1 MTGGEEDEM
10 MSGEGAGAQSIAG
23 EAAVAAVDTGG
34 NATSSVSPANIQY
47 DLFLPQLKIS
57 NMHSLSSSGY
67 VLQKLKHAAGVPM
80 NRPHHHVCACFQS
93 LLSSIHQDLH

>member
-1 MTGGEEDEM
+1 MTGATGEVTMTGGEEDEM
-10 MSGEGAGAQSIAG
+10 MSGEGAQCIAG
-23 EAAVAAVDTGG
+23 EVAVAAVDTGG

-80 NRPHHHVCACFQS
+80 NRPH
-93 LLSSIHQDLH
+93 

>member
-1 MTGGEEDEM
+1 MTDATGEVTMTGGEEEDEM
-10 MSGEGAGAQSIAG
+10 MSGEGAGG
-23 EAAVAAVDTGG
+23 VAVAAVDTGG

-80 NRPHHHVCACFQS
+80 NSPHHHVCACFQKK
-93 LLSSIHQDLH
+93 

>member
-1 MTGGEEDEM
+1 MTDATGEVTMTGGEEEDEM
-10 MSGEGAGAQSIAG
+10 MSGEGAEARSIAG

-57 NMHSLSSSGY
+57 NMHSLSSSGCAS
-67 VLQKLKHAAGVPM
+67 KIAAGV
-80 NRPHHHVCACFQS
+80 
-93 LLSSIHQDLH
+93 